1 MFSFSKL
8 SSVHIEI
15 SNRCQASCPMCH
27 RNIHG
32 GIENSLLN
40 DADWTI
46 EEFKLVFNQETLNQ
60 LKKISFCGTFGDPM
74 MNNDLIKMCR
84 YIKENA
90 SHMDVRIHTN
100 GSARTPEWWKDLAE
114 AMPAN
119 HLIEFALDGLSDT
132 HHLHRV
138 GTNFNKVLESAGA
151 VIAAGGRA
159 SWLFIKF
166 KHNEHQVDEAKKLS
180 ESLGF
185 SRFVLKNTRRFD
197 DNKFVVLNKDGS
209 VSHFLEQPSNNVVNF
224 VNRQD
229 LENYQSWPAEISCFA
244 LDTTEIYIDANFTV
258 MPCCILAAFLYTNYD
273 IEVLKQHNIYNEQ
286 NSLNSVGSQIQKQLF
301 DIVQEFGGLKQ
312 LDSRTQGIRQIIDSE
327 KWQSIWKDKWA
338 NNGSM
343 CCTIMCSTKSPFV
356 KIEQQMVKSDVQ
368 IQ

>member
-1 MFSFSKL
+1 
-8 SSVHIEI
+8 
-15 SNRCQASCPMCH
+15 MCH

-32 GIENSLLN
+32 GVENSLLK
-40 DADWTI
+40 DADWTV
-46 EEFKLVFNQETLNQ
+46 EEFKTVFTESVLQQ
-60 LKKISFCGTFGDPM
+60 LKKISFCGTFGDPI
-74 MNNDLIKMCR
+74 MNNDLIAMCE
-84 YIKENA
+84 YIRDNA
-90 SHMDVRIHTN
+90 PHMDIRIHTN
-100 GSARTPEWWKDLAE
+100 GSARTADWWKRLTA
-114 AMPAN
+114 AMTKN
-119 HLIEFALDGLSDT
+119 HLIEFALDGLADT
-132 HHLHRV
+132 HHLHRI
-138 GTNFNKVLESAGA
+138 GTNFNKVLENAGT
-151 VIAAGGRA
+151 VIANGGRA

-166 KHNEHQVDEAKKLS
+166 KHNEHQVDEAKQMS

-224 VNRQD
+224 VNRRD

-273 IEVLKQHNIYNEQ
+273 IEVLKKHNIYNEQ
-286 NSLNSVGSQIQKQLF
+286 TSLNSVGLQIQKQLF
-301 DIVQEFGGLKQ
+301 DIVQEFGGLEK
-312 LDSRTQGIRQIIDSE
+312 LDARTQGIEQIIDSPIWQTTWKE
-327 KWQSIWKDKWA
+327 KWT

-343 CCTIMCSTKSPFV
+343 CCTVMCSKSSPFV

-368 IQ
+368 V